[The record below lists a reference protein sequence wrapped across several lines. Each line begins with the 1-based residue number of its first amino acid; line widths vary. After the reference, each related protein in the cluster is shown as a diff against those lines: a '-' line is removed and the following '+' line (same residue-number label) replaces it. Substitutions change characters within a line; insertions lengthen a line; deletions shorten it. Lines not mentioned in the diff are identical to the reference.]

1 LPANRPLKARDTL
14 GIGLAGV
21 KLSIFLSSSFSRL
34 SLATGDD
41 RLAKPSASVYLGL
54 LQPEWLRAVRMTS
67 SLRERINIELKD
79 AIRSQERR
87 RMSTLRLVSAAI
99 KDRMIQN
106 RSAGKAEQ
114 TSDAEV
120 REILAK
126 MIKQR
131 RDSTQAYEAGGRPE
145 LAQSER
151 EEITIIEEFLP
162 RQLSDDEIRE
172 AVRSV
177 VAEVGGGLKD
187 MGKVMAALKERYGGQ
202 MDMSRASALAKDMLS

>member
-1 LPANRPLKARDTL
+1 
-14 GIGLAGV
+14 
-21 KLSIFLSSSFSRL
+21 
-34 SLATGDD
+34 
-41 RLAKPSASVYLGL
+41 
-54 LQPEWLRAVRMTS
+54 MTS

-106 RSAGKAEQ
+106 RSAGKAEH